1 MSLPLVISL
10 LAVLLTSPAQ
20 ARSKAADYLI
30 RDQIAGACE
39 TGKGKIEENAVI
51 ERDLTGDGLAD
62 LIISHDGITC
72 SDGGRSNACGAQV
85 CSFVIYGKHPR
96 SHADFKRRASSGL
109 SYDGGCSGGLL
120 RSWVFD
126 LAQSLPFPWKH
137 FMEA

>member
-39 TGKGKIEENAVI
+39 TGKGKIEGNAVI

-85 CSFVIYGKHPR
+85 CSFVIYVRDGALLKPKDDLLGVMITVGDGKVPVIRWRGH
-96 SHADFKRRASSGL
+96 
-109 SYDGGCSGGLL
+109 GGGAHSIRWNG
-120 RSWVFD
+120 REFR
-126 LAQSLPFPWKH
+126 
-137 FMEA
+137 